1 MMTKEQMNEYF
12 NSGIFVISMIFLLI
26 ALVTLYTSINNLIN
40 TWFDYKYTPIFQI
53 IFSLSILTICLYL
66 IRERLINK

>member
-12 NSGIFVISMIFLLI
+12 NSGIFIIAMLFLLVAI
-26 ALVTLYTSINNLIN
+26 VTLYTSINNLIN